1 MTYQVASSSW
11 PIRQPQP
18 RGLLGSG
25 GSWRCAP
32 ETGAQHVCGGVSCQ
46 TEACLR
52 TETRARGVA
61 CVSASRRLMPREAR
75 DRGTREARV
84 SRRTRRKTGFPFCA
98 KMVRLGLAP
107 DEASLWVSRRTR
119 PRPRRGGRD
128 QDGGGEA
135 KTGGGRGRGAD
146 TRTRASLSATTHTHT
161 RPFRRL
167 HETGS
172 KSAASCAELCRAVS
186 ASSPYERY
194 LTSCPYRRLQAAL
207 TGVLPLQAVN
217 PGGYASLD
225 CLCRDINS
233 PSSNSG
239 GYATRSPRP
248 IKRLWP
254 SLTGTCPSQ
263 DVSLAGTCP
272 SQGRVPHRDVSAH
285 QAAIKDV
292 LTVCRSASTQD
303 HEKIRT
309 RFGWFA
315 CAGAPQRGQHR
326 DLPPPKP
333 GHCTPHL
340 ACRTRPSAH
349 TRVNTR

>member
-1 MTYQVASSSW
+1 M
-11 PIRQPQP
+11 
-18 RGLLGSG
+18 
-25 GSWRCAP
+25 
-32 ETGAQHVCGGVSCQ
+32 
-46 TEACLR
+46 
-52 TETRARGVA
+52 A

-84 SRRTRRKTGFPFCA
+84 SRRTRRKA
-98 KMVRLGLAP
+98 EKR
-107 DEASLWVSRRTR
+107 
-119 PRPRRGGRD
+119 
-128 QDGGGEA
+128 QDG
-135 KTGGGRGRGAD
+135 
-146 TRTRASLSATTHTHT
+146 ASWS
-161 RPFRRL
+161 
-167 HETGS
+167 
-172 KSAASCAELCRAVS
+172 VD
-186 ASSPYERY
+186 
-194 LTSCPYRRLQAAL
+194 
-207 TGVLPLQAVN
+207 

-233 PSSNSG
+233 PSSSPGDN
-239 GYATRSPRP
+239 ATRSPRP